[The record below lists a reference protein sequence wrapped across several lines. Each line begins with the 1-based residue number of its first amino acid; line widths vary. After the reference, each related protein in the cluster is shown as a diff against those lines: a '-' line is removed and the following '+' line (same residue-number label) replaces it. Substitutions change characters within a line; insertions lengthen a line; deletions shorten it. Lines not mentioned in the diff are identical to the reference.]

1 MDAIDR
7 YILKLSHN
15 DVEINC
21 FSASY
26 NCTHICC
33 KDGHDTFEVTF
44 YDKLVTAKKGD
55 KKIVYKDKKTFL
67 QHVDNR
73 GVPTMKKEEM
83 MLKGHKQIAKA
94 IAKMLNENS
103 KIKLLPT
110 YSVEVNGRR
119 IAIVEIDGKLARV
132 ITDKMTNWMQYEKL
146 MEEL

>member
-1 MDAIDR
+1 MDAVDR

-26 NCTHICC
+26 DCTHLWC

-44 YDKLVTAKKGD
+44 YDELVIVKKND
-55 KKIVYKDKKTFL
+55 KKLVYKDKKKFL
-67 QHVDNR
+67 QNVDNR
-73 GVPTMKKEEM
+73 GVPTMRKEEM
-83 MLKGHKQIAKA
+83 KLKGHKQIAKA
-94 IAKMLNENS
+94 ISKVLHENS
-103 KIKLLPT
+103 KIRLLPT

-119 IAIVEIDGKLARV
+119 IAIIEIDGELARV
-132 ITDKMTNWMQYEKL
+132 ITDKMTNWMHYEKL